1 MVSLVYSGN
10 KAGRHDADHFK
21 NQLNHFSD
29 NFHNLSAK
37 SNNVSTFG
45 DYSCEHAISSGFPW
59 ID

>member
-1 MVSLVYSGN
+1 MILILIFVLFTY
-10 KAGRHDADHFK
+10 HFK

-29 NFHNLSAK
+29 KLYNLSAK

-45 DYSCEHAISSGFPW
+45 DYSYEHAISSDFPW